1 MTKLIVQIP
10 CFNETETISAT
21 IADIP
26 REMPGVDVVEVLVI
40 DDGSTDDTI
49 AVARAA
55 GADHVLVNGAN
66 KGLASSFQRGLEE
79 ALRLGADII
88 VNTDGDNQY
97 CGADIPALAAPVIAG
112 EADMVV
118 GDRCTQEIA
127 HFSPF
132 KKFLQKQGSRL
143 VSRLADTDAVDA
155 VSGFRAFSRDAAM
168 GVTVRSTF
176 SYTTETLIQAG
187 RKRLTIASVPI
198 RTNKVDRP
206 SRLFRS
212 IPHFVMR
219 TGRTMVRSYA
229 MYEPLKIFMA
239 AGVFL
244 MALGAIPIVRF
255 LIYYA
260 LGNGDGKIQ
269 SLLIGGV
276 LVLMGGI
283 CAMFALIAD
292 LIAYNR
298 QLLEITLEK
307 VRRMEYGAA
316 ADKTVHDSSKEKG
329 AAALQAQLEKRIAAE
344 DFAPQRQRAGAS
356 R

>member
-10 CFNETETISAT
+10 CFHEAETIAKT

-26 REMPGVDVVEVLVI
+26 RSAPGVTCVEVLII
-40 DDGSTDDTI
+40 DDGSTDETI
-49 AVARAA
+49 EVARAA
-55 GADHVLVNGAN
+55 GADHIVANGAN
-66 KGLASSFQRGLEE
+66 RGLASTFQRGLEE

-97 CGADIPALAAPVIAG
+97 CGADIPALIAPVVSG
-112 EADMVV
+112 EADMAI
-118 GDRCTQEIA
+118 GDRRTQEIA
-127 HFSPF
+127 HFSPL
-132 KKFLQKQGSRL
+132 KKFLQKHGSRL
-143 VSRLADTDAVDA
+143 VSRLADTDVVDA
-155 VSGFRAFSRDAAM
+155 VSGFRAFSRNAAM

-187 RKRLTIASVPI
+187 RKRLTIASVPV
-198 RTNKVDRP
+198 RTNMVDRP

-219 TGRTMVRSYA
+219 TGRTMIRSYA

-298 QLLEITLEK
+298 QLLEMTLEK
-307 VRRMEYGAA
+307 VRRMEYDGAA
-316 ADKTVHDSSKEKG
+316 RDEQSDLSRKRG

-344 DFAPQRQRAGAS
+344 YYDAPRQRAGES

>member
-10 CFNETETISAT
+10 CFNEAETISAT

-26 REMPGVDVVEVLVI
+26 REMDGVDVVEVLVI
-40 DDGSTDDTI
+40 DDGSSDDTVDI
-49 AVARAA
+49 ARAA
-55 GADHVLVNGAN
+55 GADHVLANGVN

-79 ALRLGADII
+79 CLRLGADII

-112 EADMVV
+112 EADMAI
-118 GDRCTQEIA
+118 GDRRTQEIA
-127 HFSPF
+127 HFSPL
-132 KKFLQKQGSRL
+132 KKFLQKHGSRL
-143 VSRLADTDAVDA
+143 VSRLADTDVVDA

-187 RKRLTIASVPI
+187 RKRLTIASIPI
-198 RTNKVDRP
+198 RTNEVDRP

-244 MALGAIPIVRF
+244 MALGAIPILRF
-255 LIYYA
+255 LVYYA

-307 VRRMEYGAA
+307 VRRIEYGAA
-316 ADKTVHDSSKEKG
+316 ADKTLSNGSKEKG

-344 DFAPQRQRAGAS
+344 DFTPQRQRAGAS